1 VDWDKIADDED
12 KKAYN
17 AEQVDGEFGRIDS
30 EAAQGE
36 WRGKVGY
43 MAEAPYC
50 WERTAPW
57 PGWRI

>member
-12 KKAYN
+12 EKAYN

-50 WERTAPW
+50 WE
-57 PGWRI
+57 